1 MRLIRCLSL
10 IVVIL
15 SVSGCATLNL
25 VSFGASGIS
34 YLVSGKSLSDH
45 VVSAMK
51 KEDCA
56 MHRVLKGQK
65 TCIPLASSNEVIAR
79 VETNKPYITI
89 PL

>member
-10 IVVIL
+10 IGFMAL
-15 SVSGCATLNL
+15 VSGCASLDF

-45 VVSAMK
+45 VVSAIK

-56 MHRVLKGQK
+56 MHRALKGEK
-65 TCIPLASSNEVIAR
+65 TCIPLSSPNEMVAR
-79 VETNKPYITI
+79 VETKEPYTTA